1 MKAFIVTYELSDPDT
16 KQFVCQIDS
25 QSILVED
32 RPDVLPALKRMYPM
46 YDIDLTT
53 INWDTDVNSALKQLS
68 KDMKSFTTQYK
79 IMKRTIESIKDN
91 EVVWCKSPLEAEE
104 FCKLL
109 DVAGRTDHMERSF
122 NTYTDDYPGELCYDI
137 NHGQFCDRSFY
148 KERSKIIT
156 PATEFIEDKQ
166 TPAEDKQEGHGGP
179 MMQLSEQER
188 VAFDAMK
195 STDNS
200 FLHMKPLSW
209 TQMKSV
215 PYQLCP
221 MCHGK
226 KLMYDEPR
234 PKDSVT
240 VVTKCDICKGEGV
253 IPQHII
259 E

>member
-179 MMQLSEQER
+179 MMKLSEQER
-188 VAFDAMK
+188 VAFDAMNK
-195 STDNS
+195 RENYGFS
-200 FLHMKPLSW
+200 LSI
-209 TQMKSV
+209 QVKSV

-221 MCHGK
+221 MCHGERIAMLIGTK
-226 KLMYDEPR
+226 DWAL
-234 PKDSVT
+234 PKYQ
-240 VVTKCDICKGEGV
+240 KCDICKGEGI
-253 IPQHII
+253 IPQYVI